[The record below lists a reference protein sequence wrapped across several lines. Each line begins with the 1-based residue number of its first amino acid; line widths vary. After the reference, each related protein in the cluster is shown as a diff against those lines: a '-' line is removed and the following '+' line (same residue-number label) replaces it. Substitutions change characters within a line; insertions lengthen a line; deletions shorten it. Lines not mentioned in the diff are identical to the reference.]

1 MVYMAKD
8 IKENRVVEDKPR
20 NKWAGIPM
28 TEEQKKEYAEV
39 WKKVDSCLI
48 NYTTIKIKKNLM
60 KSKKPT
66 TENTK
71 KNAKEY
77 YQKNKEK
84 IRLYNYNYY
93 RKKCGLK
100 PVEKLPK
107 K

>member
-1 MVYMAKD
+1 MAKN

-48 NYTTIKIKKNLM
+48 NYTIIKTKKNLM
-60 KSKKPT
+60 KNKKPT

-71 KNAKEY
+71 KTL
-77 YQKNKEK
+77 KNTT
-84 IRLYNYNYY
+84 RRT
-93 RKKCGLK
+93 RKK
-100 PVEKLPK
+100 
-107 K
+107 

>member
-1 MVYMAKD
+1 MAEN
-8 IKENRVVEDKPR
+8 IKENRVVENNPR

-71 KNAKEY
+71 KTL
-77 YQKNKEK
+77 KNTT
-84 IRLYNYNYY
+84 RRT
-93 RKKCGLK
+93 RKK
-100 PVEKLPK
+100 
-107 K
+107 

>member
-1 MVYMAKD
+1 MEKSRQLSNKLYYSKN
-8 IKENRVVEDKPR
+8 KEKLNE
-20 NKWAGIPM
+20 N
-28 TEEQKKEYAEV
+28 QKAYYREH
-39 WKKVDSCLI
+39 
-48 NYTTIKIKKNLM
+48 
-60 KSKKPT
+60 
-66 TENTK
+66 K

-77 YQKNKEK
+77 YQKNKER

>member
-1 MVYMAKD
+1 MAKD

-48 NYTTIKIKKNLM
+48 NYTTVKTKKNLM
-60 KSKKPT
+60 KIKKPT

-71 KNAKEY
+71 KTL
-77 YQKNKEK
+77 KNTT
-84 IRLYNYNYY
+84 RRT
-93 RKKCGLK
+93 RKK
-100 PVEKLPK
+100 
-107 K
+107 